1 MKNVYA
7 ATGATTGTVQR
18 SGSLAPVF
26 DAVVGGLR
34 LEKVLE
40 QGPELG
46 LQDGARRRVDAT
58 PTFEVTPVMSAIGAP
73 LGLRPP
79 SPPIT

>member
-7 ATGATTGTVQR
+7 TTGATTGTVQR

-26 DAVVGGLR
+26 GVVLGGLR
-34 LEKVLE
+34 PE
-40 QGPELG
+40 QGRELGLQLG